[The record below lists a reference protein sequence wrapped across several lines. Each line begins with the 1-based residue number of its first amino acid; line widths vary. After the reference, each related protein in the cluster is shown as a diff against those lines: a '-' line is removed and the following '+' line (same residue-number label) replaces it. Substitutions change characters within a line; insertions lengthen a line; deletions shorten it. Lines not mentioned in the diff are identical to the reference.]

1 MAAGKRELQALITLA
16 GKIDPSLRKAL
27 RMAQG
32 ETTKLSKSAEKSGSS
47 LSNTGSIIKGV
58 FAGNLISGAVSKI
71 GTKILELGKEGIQ
84 LASDL
89 SEVQNVVD
97 TTFGGSAKEIN
108 KFAQTALNSF
118 GLSELQAKQFNGT
131 LGAMLKSSGITGDSL
146 VTMSEKLTGLSGDIS
161 SFYNV
166 SQEDAFEKIR
176 AGISGETEPLK
187 QLGINMS
194 VANMEAFA
202 LSKGIKA
209 SYSKMDQASQ
219 TALRYAYLMN
229 VSKDAQGDF
238 AKTQGGYANQM
249 RLLQTNIKQLTARMA
264 SGLIPYLAKG
274 AQYANNFVSKLGKM
288 NISFA
293 GVGSITK
300 KVFPEIKKQMNFFK
314 SEGVKIFDGLGP
326 SAMKLGQ
333 SVLPFVSKS
342 FNTYTGKVLPIVK
355 RIVSGF
361 VDIMVPNIS
370 KAFDFIR
377 TAVLP
382 PAMKVISFF
391 ADTIIPKVGNIVSMW
406 MPKIQAVIGS
416 AFNLAIL
423 LAGKVMAAFN
433 TYWPYISQLVTIAV
447 DTIGGVVSGLLT
459 TLSGVIDFITGV
471 FSGNWSLAWQGVKD
485 IFVGIFS
492 SIGSVL
498 KGVINVIIAMIN
510 NGIRGVNKLI
520 NVKAPDWVP
529 GIGGKS
535 LGFTI
540 PEIDTF
546 AQGGFANQPS
556 IFGEAG
562 LEAAIPIKYKNPR
575 SLSLLNKTARA
586 LGADQGGGQQISLTY
601 APVINGGNKA
611 EIQALLD
618 TDKEKFFAWLNEYFE
633 DRERVSFA

>member
-1 MAAGKRELQALITLA
+1 MAGKRELEALITLA
-16 GKIDPSLRKAL
+16 GRIDPSLQKAL
-27 RMAQG
+27 RTAQG
-32 ETTKLSKSAEKSGSS
+32 ETTKLSKSAQKSGSS

-71 GTKILELGKEGIQ
+71 GTKILELGENGIQ

-89 SEVQNVVD
+89 KEVQNVVD
-97 TTFGGSAKEIN
+97 TTFKGSAKEIN
-108 KFAQTALNSF
+108 RWSQTALNSF
-118 GLSELQAKQFNGT
+118 GLSELQAKQYNGT
-131 LGAMLKSSGITGDSL
+131 LGAMLKSSGITGKSL
-146 VTMSEKLTGLSGDIS
+146 ISMSENLSGLSGDFS

-166 SQEDAFEKIR
+166 AQDDAFEKIR

-194 VANMEAFA
+194 VANLEAFA

-249 RLLQTNIKQLTARMA
+249 RLLQTNIKQLTAKMA

-274 AQYANNFVSKLGKM
+274 AQYANNFVSKIGKL

-293 GVGSITK
+293 GVGSVTK

-326 SAMKLGQ
+326 SATKLGQ
-333 SVLPFVSKS
+333 SVLPFLSKS

-377 TAVLP
+377 TTVLP
-382 PAMKVISFF
+382 PAMQVFSFF

-520 NVKAPDWVP
+520 NVKAPDWIP

-540 PEIDTF
+540 PEIPTF
-546 AQGGFANQPS
+546 AKGGFTNQPS

-633 DRERVSFA
+633 DKERVSFA